1 MSRSGY
7 YDDGDSVAMWRGQ
20 VASAIRGKRGQA
32 FLVEL
37 VEALD
42 ALPEKKLITD
52 ALEAGG
58 AVCAIGSVGLKR
70 GVDMAPLDPEDP
82 ETLSRVFGIAHQLVQ
97 EIEYENDERQW
108 RYEEGKSRKETA
120 EERWQRMRDWALS
133 HIKDQDVVTRLSSLT
148 PPQP

>member
-7 YDDGDSVAMWRGQ
+7 NDDGDNIAMWRGQ

-32 FLVEL
+32 FLTEL

-42 ALPEKKLITD
+42 ALPEKKLIIND
-52 ALEAGG
+52 LYAEGS
-58 AVCAIGSVGLKR
+58 VCAIGSVGLKR
-70 GVDMAPLDPEDP
+70 GVDMAPLDPYEP
-82 ETLSRVFGIAHQLVQ
+82 EEIAKVFGIAHQLVQ

-108 RYEEGKSRKETA
+108 RYEEGKSRKETP

-133 HIKDQDVVTRLSSLT
+133 NVKDEAVRARLAAPSS
-148 PPQP
+148 